1 MNRLTLLLAI
11 GTGLPSASL
20 AADPEPVSFTGGF
33 QAEAHRE
40 IETGS
45 GRKALVY
52 SVLGSIMLGF
62 AGESPRA
69 VSAEC
74 LGFDENGVGA
84 ATAGT
89 GRCLWRDGD
98 GDRLYVTIATAGS
111 GNVYTVTGGTGKWI
125 GAAGELR
132 TTFAYL
138 PAPEGTFL
146 IAESGNGRLTRPN
159 R

>member
-1 MNRLTLLLAI
+1 MTRMPLLLAI
-11 GTGLPSASL
+11 GIAVPSAAP
-20 AADPEPVSFTGGF
+20 AAGPEPVAFTGGF
-33 QAEAHRE
+33 QAVAHRE
-40 IETGS
+40 IDTGAD
-45 GRKALVY
+45 RKALVY
-52 SVLGSIMLGF
+52 SVLGSLMLSF
-62 AGESPRA
+62 AGEPPRA

-74 LGFDENGVGA
+74 LGFDENGPNG

-98 GDRLYVTIATAGS
+98 GDRLYVSIATAGS
-111 GNVYTVTGGTGKWI
+111 GNVYTVNGGTGKWQD
-125 GAAGELR
+125 ASGELR

-146 IAESGNGRLTRPN
+146 LSESGNGRLTRPN